1 MTAAEEVPAAGHK
14 ISPDTF
20 DEPFCVC
27 ADEGKADYIGQLQS
41 IHIPAGFG
49 FTASYR
55 RKRITSDSYRLP
67 RFFETYSDTL
77 GDTPLSE
84 PTRTGRAVGPYR
96 RESRQ

>member
-41 IHIPAGFG
+41 IHILAGFCVQHQ
-49 FTASYR
+49 
-55 RKRITSDSYRLP
+55 I
-67 RFFETYSDTL
+67 
-77 GDTPLSE
+77 
-84 PTRTGRAVGPYR
+84 RACWPVC
-96 RESRQ
+96 EE